1 MSGVIVMLSGRTKT
15 VHGVSYE
22 FARSAN
28 VVHRSLEP
36 FHHSVHSQCSPWR
49 NSGEF
54 WQSVVTLPAS
64 ENCCRGRG
72 SPMWVPGL

>member
-1 MSGVIVMLSGRTKT
+1 MRLPLYRKLSTVQQRAIYYLTVYQMVVYMSGVIVMLSGRTKT

-36 FHHSVHSQCSPWR
+36 FHHFVHSQCSP
-49 NSGEF
+49 
-54 WQSVVTLPAS
+54 
-64 ENCCRGRG
+64 
-72 SPMWVPGL
+72 